1 MPGHLSERQEHMFAS
16 TESARSDAMGDAGQA
31 TVFWITGMS
40 GTGKTTIGRELWLR
54 LRASGR
60 AAVFLDGDTLREVVS
75 DDLGHTAEHRR
86 LSAMRNGRLCQ
97 MLATQGLDV
106 VCATISL
113 FHGVQRWNRTNIPGY
128 REIYLR
134 VPLAELER
142 RDPKGIYARAGRGEL
157 TDVVGVDVV
166 AEAPEMPDLVP
177 DSHAAMGPSA
187 AVALIWSRL
196 VEAEVPSRADDGK
209 TVCFSTKSETLE
221 RLAPHLRHGRVLP
234 QVRFT
239 VAQWRD
245 DPALV
250 LNRIAASAWGAGEL
264 IVRSSARGEDGAAG
278 SQAGKYD

>member
-1 MPGHLSERQEHMFAS
+1 MLGHLSDRQEHMFAS
-16 TESARSDAMGDAGQA
+16 MESARSDAMGDVGQSGH
-31 TVFWITGMS
+31 VFWITGMS

-97 MLATQGLDV
+97 MLAAQGLDV

-113 FHGVQRWNRTNIPGY
+113 FHDVQRWNRTNIPGY

-134 VPLAELER
+134 VPFAELER
-142 RDPKGIYARAGRGEL
+142 RDPKGIYARARRGEL
-157 TDVVGVDVV
+157 TTSSASMWWRKRPRCPIWFSTVTPRW
-166 AEAPEMPDLVP
+166 APPLRGADLEP
-177 DSHAAMGPSA
+177 AG
-187 AVALIWSRL
+187 R
-196 VEAEVPSRADDGK
+196 AEVPSRADDGK

-245 DPALV
+245 DPAL
-250 LNRIAASAWGAGEL
+250 
-264 IVRSSARGEDGAAG
+264 RSEPHRRFSLGGG
-278 SQAGKYD
+278 G